1 MDRARL
7 KVIEE
12 SAGKAPVC
20 RMEEWWKS
28 RREGEDSD
36 DNDGDDSGPN
46 RNGDKVSVSGLF
58 AVYSAYRFSRYLGS

>member
-20 RMEEWWKS
+20 RMEQWWKS
-28 RREGEDSD
+28 KREGEDSD
-36 DNDGDDSGPN
+36 DDGDSGPN
-46 RNGDKVSVSGLF
+46 RNGDKVRARGLF
-58 AVYSAYRFSRYLGS
+58 VVYSTHRLSRYIGS

>member
-20 RMEEWWKS
+20 RMDEWWKS
-28 RREGEDSD
+28 NREGEDSD
-36 DNDGDDSGPN
+36 SDGDSGPN
-46 RNGDKVSVSGLF
+46 RNNDKVSVSGLF
-58 AVYSAYRFSRYLGS
+58 AVYSIHR

>member
-28 RREGEDSD
+28 NSEGEDSD
-36 DNDGDDSGPN
+36 GDSVPN
-46 RNGDKVSVSGLF
+46 RIGDKVSVSGIF
-58 AVYSAYRFSRYLGS
+58 AVYSAHRSSRYIGS